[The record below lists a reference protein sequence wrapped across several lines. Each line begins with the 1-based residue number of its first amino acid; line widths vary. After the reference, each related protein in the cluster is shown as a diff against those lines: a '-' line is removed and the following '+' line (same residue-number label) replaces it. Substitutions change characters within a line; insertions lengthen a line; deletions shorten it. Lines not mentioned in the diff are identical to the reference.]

1 MRKCKAW
8 GLREPEYHPSS
19 VDFRL
24 VLWRQEIKDPRDFTQ
39 FGEVGE
45 VGNKKGVE
53 SSTPRGVESNAEK
66 PIKSRARGDSTRLH
80 STPPKKKGGESGGG
94 AYIHYGT

>member
-24 VLWRQEIKDPRDFTQ
+24 VLWRQEVNVPHDFTQ
-39 FGEVGE
+39 VGEVGE

-53 SSTPRGVESNAEK
+53 SSTTRGVE
-66 PIKSRARGDSTRLH
+66 
-80 STPPKKKGGESGGG
+80 
-94 AYIHYGT
+94 

>member
-24 VLWRQEIKDPRDFTQ
+24 VLWRQEVKELRDFTQ
-39 FGEVGE
+39 VGGVGE
-45 VGNKKGVE
+45 VGSPKGVE
-53 SSTPRGVESNAEK
+53 SSGSRGGRVRCRKANK
-66 PIKSRARGDSTRLH
+66 INGLR
-80 STPPKKKGGESGGG
+80 
-94 AYIHYGT
+94 

>member
-24 VLWRQEIKDPRDFTQ
+24 VLWRQEVKELRDFSQ
-39 FGEVGE
+39 VGGVGE
-45 VGNKKGVE
+45 VGSPKGVE
-53 SSTPRGVESNAEK
+53 SSGSRGVESDAEK
-66 PIKSRARGDSTRLH
+66 PIKSMVCDSSSRLY
-80 STPPKKKGGESGGG
+80 PPPWSYGGG
-94 AYIHYGT
+94 VRGWSRTFIT